1 MAVVLNQHVVDG
13 HLLKWLTAAGLAW
26 LEHNHEHVNQLNVFP
41 VPDGDTGKNMLQT
54 MRSAY
59 AEIAVMQEGHVGI
72 VGAAIAR
79 GALLGA
85 HGNSGV
91 ILSQLW
97 HGFAE
102 VLRGSEFF
110 DAALFARA
118 VVNAVEAAYRAVT
131 TPVEG
136 TILTV
141 AREAAD
147 SAARAV
153 EQNGVT
159 DLSELLELMVSAARG
174 ALERT
179 PEMLPV
185 LKKAGVVDSGGQG
198 LLYILEGML
207 RLTRGQDV
215 MSMNGSV
222 GLVHDRHVSDALEPA
237 DERGYGYDVQFLMRG
252 EGMDV
257 AAVRAAIDAM
267 GWSAL
272 VVGSSQLI
280 KVHVHVH
287 DPGEPLSYAVR
298 LGAAL
303 EDVVVEDMQA
313 QYQRYIA
320 KRAAAETA
328 EAYEQDSVLVS
339 ADEIAVIPVVSG
351 AGMCRLFTCDL
362 RAARVINGGQTMNPS
377 TQDFLDAIAALPN
390 ERVILLPN
398 NKNVV
403 MAAQQAA
410 ALAKGRSV
418 RVVPSLTLPQG
429 ISAMVAYSNVSSAA
443 DLDSAVRTMTEAL
456 EFVTSCEITTATRD
470 VEFDGLVVRRGQ
482 YIGLLNGALAAAGD
496 DLTALALDLLRQAGA
511 EERELITLY
520 YGDGLSRDNAETL
533 VEHLTTHFSA
543 QDFEIVQG
551 DQPLYPYIISL
562 E

>member
-13 HLLKWLTAAGLAW
+13 YLFKWLTAAGLAW
-26 LEHNHEHVNQLNVFP
+26 LERNCEHVNQLNVFP
-41 VPDGDTGKNMLQT
+41 VPDGDTGRNMLQT

-59 AEIAVMQEGHVGI
+59 TEIAAMQEGHVGV
-72 VGAAIAR
+72 VGTAIAQ

-85 HGNSGV
+85 RGNSGV

-97 HGFAE
+97 YGFAE
-102 VLRGSEFF
+102 TLRGHEFF

-118 VVNAVEAAYRAVT
+118 VVNAVDAAYRAVT
-131 TPVEG
+131 APVEG

-141 AREAAD
+141 AREAAE
-147 SAARAV
+147 AAAKAV
-153 EQNGVT
+153 MQDGLT
-159 DLSELLELMVSAARG
+159 DLSALLEKMVSAASN
-174 ALERT
+174 ALART
-179 PEMLPV
+179 PDMLPV
-185 LKKAGVVDSGGQG
+185 LKKAGVVDAGGQG
-198 LLYILEGML
+198 LLYMLEGML

-215 MSMNGSV
+215 TSVNGAA
-222 GLVHDRHVSDALEPA
+222 GLTRDRQVSDTLEPA

-252 EGMDV
+252 EGLDV
-257 AAVRAAIDAM
+257 AAVRTAIEAM

-298 LGAAL
+298 LGATL

-313 QYQRYIA
+313 QYRQYMA
-320 KRAAAETA
+320 ERAAVALDESQ
-328 EAYEQDSVLVS
+328 EQDDSVVG

-351 AGMCRLFTCDL
+351 AGMCRLFTREL
-362 RAARVINGGQTMNPS
+362 HAARVVSGGQTMNPS
-377 TQDFLDAIAALPN
+377 PQDFLDAIAALPN

-403 MAAQQAA
+403 LAAQQAA
-410 ALAKGRSV
+410 ALAEGRTV

-429 ISAMVAYSNVSSAA
+429 ISAMVAYSNVSATA
-443 DLDSAVRTMTEAL
+443 DLDTVVRTMTEAL
-456 EFVTSCEITTATRD
+456 EFVTSCEVTTATRD

-482 YIGLLNGALAAAGD
+482 YIGLLNGTLAAASD
-496 DLTALALDLLRQAGA
+496 DLTTLVLDLLRRAGA

-520 YGDGLSRDNAETL
+520 YGDGLCRDSAEAL
-533 VEHLTTHFSA
+533 AKALSVHFSA
-543 QDFEIVQG
+543 QDVEIVQG

>member
-26 LEHNHEHVNQLNVFP
+26 LEHNHEHVNRLNVFP

-59 AEIAVMQEGHVGI
+59 AEIAGMQEGHVGI
-72 VGAAIAR
+72 VGAAIAQ

-85 HGNSGV
+85 RGNSGV

-97 HGFAE
+97 YGFAE
-102 VLRGSEFF
+102 ALRGSEFF
-110 DAALFARA
+110 DAVLFARA
-118 VVNAVEAAYRAVT
+118 VMNAVEAAYRAVT
-131 TPVEG
+131 APVEG

-147 SAARAV
+147 AAARAV
-153 EQNGVT
+153 EENGVT
-159 DLSELLELMVSAARG
+159 DLSKLLEIIVSAASS
-174 ALERT
+174 ALART
-179 PEMLPV
+179 PDMLPV

-215 MSMNGSV
+215 ISMNGSA
-222 GLVHDRHVSDALEPA
+222 GSAHDNYLSDALEPA

-257 AAVRAAIDAM
+257 AAVRAAVDAM
-267 GWSAL
+267 GWSTL

-320 KRAAAETA
+320 ERAAAESH
-328 EAYEQDSVLVS
+328 ERDDVLVS

-351 AGMCRLFTCDL
+351 AGMRRLFTREL
-362 RAARVINGGQTMNPS
+362 RAARVVNGGQTMNPS
-377 TQDFLDAIAALPN
+377 PQDFLDTIAALPN

-429 ISAMVAYSNVSSAA
+429 ISAMVAYSNVPPAA
-443 DLDSAVRTMTEAL
+443 DLDTAVRTMTEAL
-456 EFVTSCEITTATRD
+456 EFVTSCEVTTATRD

-482 YIGLLNGALAAAGD
+482 YIGLLNGTLAAAGD
-496 DLTALALDLLRQAGA
+496 DLAALVLDLLRQAGA
-511 EERELITLY
+511 EERELVTLY
-520 YGDGLSRDNAETL
+520 YGDGLSRRSAAAL
-533 VEHLTTHFSA
+533 VERLTTHFSA
-543 QDFEIVQG
+543 PDFEIVQG